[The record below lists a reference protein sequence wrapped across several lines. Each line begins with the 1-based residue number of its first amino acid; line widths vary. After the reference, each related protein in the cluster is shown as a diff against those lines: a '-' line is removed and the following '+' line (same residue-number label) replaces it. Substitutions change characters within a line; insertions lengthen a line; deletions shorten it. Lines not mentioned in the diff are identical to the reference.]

1 MKEEQPKPQR
11 LFIGVRVSLATVR
24 ALEEAVQGMR
34 PAAGGLAI
42 RWVAPA
48 AYHVTL
54 KFLGWCRPEVVEAVR
69 DRVGR
74 ELRGAK
80 AVEIE
85 TRGLGAFPGP
95 DKARVLWAGTDSAR
109 LRDLVERVEKA
120 AAELG
125 FAREKRAFHAHVT
138 LARLKAPG
146 DVRKAIGSVPEQTYR
161 RSWIDTVV
169 LFESK
174 TKSNG
179 SEYSEIAAWP
189 LELDSNAARRHTR
202 TVEEGRPTKPGWSSP
217 QMDTNDLRG
226 DTEDTGDGDKHE
238 GHERER

>member
-1 MKEEQPKPQR
+1 MKMEEKPLR
-11 LFIGVRVSLATVR
+11 LFVGVRVSLATVR
-24 ALEEAVQGMR
+24 ALEEAVAALR

-48 AYHVTL
+48 SYHVTL
-54 KFLGWCRPEVVEAVR
+54 KFLGWCRPETVEALR

-74 ELRGAK
+74 ELRGAR

-95 DKARVLWAGTDSAR
+95 DKARVLWAGADSAR
-109 LRDLVERVEKA
+109 LRDLCERVERA
-120 AAELG
+120 ATELG

-146 DVRKAIGSVPEQTYR
+146 DVRKVIGAVPEQTYR
-161 RSWIDTVV
+161 QSWIDTVV
-169 LFESK
+169 LFESQ
-174 TKSNG
+174 TKATG
-179 SEYSEIAAWP
+179 SEYSEIASWP
-189 LELDSNAARRHTR
+189 LEPDSKAVRRHTR
-202 TVEEGRPTKPGWSSP
+202 TVE
-217 QMDTNDLRG
+217 RG

>member
-1 MKEEQPKPQR
+1 MSGAEEKAVR

-34 PAAGGLAI
+34 AAAGGLAV

-48 AYHVTL
+48 SYHVTI
-54 KFLGWCRPEVVEAVR
+54 KFLGWCRPEVVEALR

-85 TRGLGAFPGP
+85 TRGLGAFPAA
-95 DKARVLWAGTDSAR
+95 DRARVLWAGTDTAR
-109 LRDLVERVEKA
+109 LRDLVERVERA
-120 AAELG
+120 TGELG

-138 LARLKAPG
+138 LARLKAPA
-146 DVRKAIGSVPEQTYR
+146 DVRRVIGSAPEQTYR
-161 RSWIDTVV
+161 QSWIDTVV
-169 LFESK
+169 LFESR
-174 TKSNG
+174 TKPTG
-179 SEYSEIAAWP
+179 SEYFEIASWP
-189 LELDSNAARRHTR
+189 LEVDSKAVRRHTR
-202 TVEEGRPTKPGWSSP
+202 TVE
-217 QMDTNDLRG
+217 RG

-238 GHERER
+238 GHERGR